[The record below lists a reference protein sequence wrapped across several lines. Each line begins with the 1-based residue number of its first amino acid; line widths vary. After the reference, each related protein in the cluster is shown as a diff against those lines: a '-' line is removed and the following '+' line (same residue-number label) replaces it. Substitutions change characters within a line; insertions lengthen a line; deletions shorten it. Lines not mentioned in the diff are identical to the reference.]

1 MTYVMGIDPGAR
13 FVAVTVLD
21 LNEATQDETI
31 IYSGTFKRPDD
42 MLPVMWATV
51 VTKYVLEVKERFP
64 NIQVGIENVAPP
76 QSHFQG
82 KKNLMN
88 PKYLIHLAIVVGALA
103 NAMPDAV
110 MVRPGKNGS
119 KDNDSY
125 PPEIVGRRPKT
136 LDGPTGKAAGTR
148 NHERSSYDVAKQT
161 PRLHRENYL
170 LDTQKGVFDE

>member
-21 LNEATQDETI
+21 IDETTNTEKI
-31 IYSGTFKRPDD
+31 VYSGTFKRPEE
-42 MLPVMWATV
+42 MLPVTWATV
-51 VTKYVLEVKERFP
+51 VTRYVVEVKERYP
-64 NIQVGIENVAPP
+64 NIKVGIENVAPP

-103 NAMPDAV
+103 NAIPNAV

-119 KDNDSY
+119 RDNDSY
-125 PPEIVGRRPKT
+125 PPEIVGRRPKD
-136 LDGPTGKAAGTR
+136 LDGPKGKAAGTR
-148 NHERSSYDVAKQT
+148 NHERSSYDVAIQT